1 MEIKL
6 PERNV
11 DLVNLTAQI
20 VASYAAS
27 NSVTQA
33 DLTGLIASVH
43 SSLTKIGAEPEPSVE
58 ALVPAV
64 PIKKSITA
72 DFLICLEDGR
82 KFKTLKRH
90 LAKFGLTPEE
100 YRAKWNLPADYPMVA
115 PNYAESR
122 SQLAKSMGLGRKA
135 APAPIIAKRSRA
147 KASA

>member
-11 DLVNLTAQI
+11 DLVNLTAQV

-43 SSLTKIGAEPEPSVE
+43 SSLTKLGTETVSPVE

-64 PIKKSITA
+64 PIKKSITP
-72 DFLICLEDGR
+72 DYIICLEDGR
-82 KFKTLKRH
+82 KFKTLRRH
-90 LAKFGLTPEE
+90 LAKLGMTPEE
-100 YRAKWNLPADYPMVA
+100 YRAKWGLPADYPMVA
-115 PNYAESR
+115 PAYAETR
-122 SQLAKSMGLGRKA
+122 SQLAKSLGLGRK
-135 APAPIIAKRSRA
+135 PAPDNAKRARG

>member
-1 MEIKL
+1 MT
-6 PERNV
+6 ERNA

-43 SSLTKIGAEPEPSVE
+43 SSLTKLGAVPESLVE
-58 ALVPAV
+58 APVPAV
-64 PIKKSITA
+64 PIKKSITP

-90 LAKFGLTPEE
+90 LRTAYNLSPQE
-100 YRAKWNLPADYPMVA
+100 YRDKWNLPTDYPMVA
-115 PNYAESR
+115 PAYAETR
-122 SQLAKSMGLGRKA
+122 SQLAKILGLGRQ
-135 APAPIIAKRSRA
+135 
-147 KASA
+147 

>member
-1 MEIKL
+1 M

-27 NSVTQA
+27 NSVTQS

-43 SSLTKIGAEPEPSVE
+43 LSLTKIGAEPEPPVE

-64 PIKKSITA
+64 PIKKSITP
-72 DFLICLEDGR
+72 DYIICLEDGR
-82 KFKTLKRH
+82 KFKTLRRH
-90 LAKFGLTPEE
+90 LRTAYNLSPEE
-100 YRAKWNLPADYPMVA
+100 YREKWSLPADYPMVA
-115 PNYAESR
+115 PAYAETR
-122 SQLAKSMGLGRKA
+122 SQLAKSLGLGRK
-135 APAPIIAKRSRA
+135 PAPDNAKRARG

>member
-43 SSLTKIGAEPEPSVE
+43 SSLTKLGAVPETLVE
-58 ALVPAV
+58 APVPAV
-64 PIKKSITA
+64 PIKKSITP

-90 LAKFGLTPEE
+90 LRTAYNLSPQE
-100 YRAKWNLPADYPMVA
+100 YRDKWNLPTDYPMVA
-115 PNYAESR
+115 PAYAETR
-122 SQLAKSMGLGRKA
+122 SQLAKILGLGRQQ
-135 APAPIIAKRSRA
+135 APNSAKRGRA
-147 KASA
+147 KASS